1 MWCTYNPSVLLS
13 GRVEELEGRLRGEG
27 GEESAD
33 RLVDLEISLAE
44 REEEKGNLQLRI
56 LELEE
61 TISAEVFSY
70 P

>member
-1 MWCTYNPSVLLS
+1 MSLI

-27 GEESAD
+27 GEESSD
-33 RLVDLEISLAE
+33 RLVNLEISLAE

-61 TISAEVFSY
+61 TISAEVFL
-70 P
+70 

>member
-1 MWCTYNPSVLLS
+1 MLPS

-33 RLVDLEISLAE
+33 RLVNLEISLAE

-61 TISAEVFSY
+61 TISAEVIN
-70 P
+70 

>member
-1 MWCTYNPSVLLS
+1 MLPS

-61 TISAEVFSY
+61 TISAEVFS
-70 P
+70 

>member
-1 MWCTYNPSVLLS
+1 MLPS

-33 RLVDLEISLAE
+33 RLVNLEISLAE

-61 TISAEVFSY
+61 TISAEVFS
-70 P
+70 